1 MRAANLLAPSRAVRV
16 RQLASGHEP
25 MITHPRELAAL
36 LPEVA

>member
-1 MRAANLLAPSRAVRV
+1 MRV
-16 RQLASGHEP
+16 RQLAASHEP